1 MTWRRAVLAVSGLIL
16 GALSVAP
23 VWLFRAE
30 LPSPM
35 ATQWDLAG
43 HPQSATSPLGFGLL
57 IGGLAALG
65 VVSVWWAAAARSL
78 ASGARRALAGLGGA
92 HAAFLAGVACQVVRG
107 QRGVVDWRAASGPSL
122 LDLAIILCVSLAAGS
137 FLSLA
142 ARRWPGD
149 TPAEGAAGQ
158 GAPATVGLRADEHAV
173 WVRRVTAPWLYGL
186 AALGG
191 ALLVVGLA
199 LGQTALTVTGAVW
212 LALCSEM
219 ATAVVSVDQRGLWV
233 RWGSFG
239 LWRTGV
245 RLGDVVTAEAI
256 EIQPLEWGGWGYRG
270 SLRLM
275 GRAAVV
281 LRKGPGLRLQL
292 RGDRVLAVT
301 VDDADT
307 AAGLLNDLVARR
319 V

>member
-149 TPAEGAAGQ
+149 TPAEGAGQ

-292 RGDRVLAVT
+292 RGHRVLVEICDP
-301 VDDADT
+301 VFFDPE
-307 AAGLLNDLVARR
+307 GGRMR
-319 V
+319 G